1 MNWSAVEAAY
11 ADPRSPLHSPVTNPQ
26 EMTPW
31 RQAQAFVNTRQGI
44 PEHASLTTSGEGHRK
59 YCREVKRMASAA
71 KAAAKAAWRREHGV
85 PDPVVDIYKVKL
97 CLRCQQHLPV
107 SRFANPRVRICERC
121 DGPPLFVGP
130 GAPVSRPGQE

>member
-1 MNWSAVEAAY
+1 MNWSAVEAVY
-11 ADPRSPLHSPVTNPQ
+11 AARGAQPPSYSQ
-26 EMTPW
+26 EMTRW
-31 RQAQAFVNTRQGI
+31 RQVQTEMNLRQGI
-44 PEHASLTTSGEGHRK
+44 PEHAALTTSGEGHRK

-85 PDPVVDIYKVKL
+85 PEPAVDIHKLKL
-97 CLRCQQHLPV
+97 CRTCKQHLPL

-130 GAPVSRPGQE
+130 GAPVFRSRQE